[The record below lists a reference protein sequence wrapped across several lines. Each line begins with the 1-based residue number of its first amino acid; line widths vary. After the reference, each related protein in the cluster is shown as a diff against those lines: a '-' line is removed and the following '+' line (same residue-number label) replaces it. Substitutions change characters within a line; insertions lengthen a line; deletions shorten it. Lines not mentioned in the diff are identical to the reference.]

1 MKITILNGNPDNQKF
16 DDYLDNLVKML
27 ELSDNRVVHF
37 AIDFRTSSRFVMQT
51 DIPVQE
57 VSDEINRI

>member
-1 MKITILNGNPDNQKF
+1 MKITILNGNPDNQK
-16 DDYLDNLVKML
+16 L
-27 ELSDNRVVHF
+27 
-37 AIDFRTSSRFVMQT
+37 MQT